1 MRAGFNW
8 RRGLGPSLLLI
19 AATIGYAAWISRA
32 HSSHHPIRFWA
43 IVAVF
48 VLGELVLALV
58 TSYLAQNGR
67 EGLSRLI
74 RGGVTIAFLGGV
86 LWFGD
91 RVSSTVFTNEER
103 APFVAVDR
111 NGERRLLHP
120 ALGFSILHP
129 GPGFVP
135 SASQAYRANAH
146 FYVFTDPQ
154 GGEALNVGLFKG
166 FGGSSASLREL
177 IEEMGKEAGA
187 LAGKTGAPVR
197 VVRLEAPDADP
208 PRAELHAIIGEGR
221 HYRLSGY
228 GWKRPGQAPIAVL
241 IAVLSA
247 GADAHSDVLASFQP

>member
-1 MRAGFNW
+1 MAAGFNW
-8 RRGLGPSLLLI
+8 RRGLGPSLVLI
-19 AATIGYAAWISRA
+19 AGTIGYAAWIGRGY
-32 HSSHHPIRFWA
+32 SSPHAIRFWA
-43 IVAVF
+43 IIAVL
-48 VLGELVLALV
+48 VLGELVLALA
-58 TSYLAQNGR
+58 TSYLAQTGR

-74 RGGVTIAFLGGV
+74 RVGATIAVLGGV
-86 LWFGD
+86 FWFGD
-91 RVSSTVFTNEER
+91 RVSRSVFTNEER

-135 SASQAYRANAH
+135 SASQAYRGNAH
-146 FYVFTDPQ
+146 FYVFTDQQ

-187 LAGKTGAPVR
+187 LAGKTGVPVR
-197 VVRLEAPDADP
+197 VVRLEAPDSEP

-221 HYRLSGY
+221 HYRLSGF
-228 GWKRPGQAPIAVL
+228 GWKRPGQSPIAVIL
-241 IAVLSA
+241 AVMSSDP
-247 GADAHSDVLASFQP
+247 DAHSDVLASFQP